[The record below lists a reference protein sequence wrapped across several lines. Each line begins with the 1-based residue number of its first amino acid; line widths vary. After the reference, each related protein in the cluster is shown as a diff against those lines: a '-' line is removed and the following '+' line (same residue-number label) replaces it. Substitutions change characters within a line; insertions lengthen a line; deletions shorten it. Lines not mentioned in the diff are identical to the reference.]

1 MDEKNVVVLGG
12 TRGFGLEL
20 AREFAS
26 LGARLA
32 ITGRNLADA
41 QAAAEKITKTA
52 DSPGPIY
59 TFQVDIRS
67 PDSLER
73 LQRDIAGKIGS
84 IDLFVVNAGVNQF
97 PDKAWNSSP
106 ADIEQVITTNLCGAM
121 YAVRAFMP
129 AMVAAGH
136 GSIWF
141 IEGLG
146 SNGMVVDKHSLYGS
160 SKRALAYY
168 WRALAREAKGTGV
181 AICALSPGMM
191 ITDFLMGGLDRQTPA
206 ERARTMRIFNILA
219 DRPQTVARFAAPKM
233 LAGSRNGRLVQW
245 LTVPKTM
252 LRFLRSPF
260 SERSI
265 TTINSD
271 LRNQPGR

>member
-1 MDEKNVVVLGG
+1 MDRKNVVVLGG

-26 LGARLA
+26 RGTRLA

-41 QAAAEKITKTA
+41 EAAAGKLAGENG
-52 DSPGPIY
+52 SPGLVSA
-59 TFQVDIRS
+59 FQADIRS
-67 PDSLER
+67 PDSLQT
-73 LQRDIAGKIGS
+73 LQKEITGKVRS
-84 IDLFVVNAGVNQF
+84 IDILVVNAGVNQIA
-97 PDKAWNSSP
+97 DKAWNSSP
-106 ADIEQVITTNLCGAM
+106 ADIERVVSTNLCGSM

-141 IEGLG
+141 VEGLG
-146 SNGMVVDKHSLYGS
+146 SNGMIVDRHSLYGS

-181 AICALSPGMM
+181 TICALSPGMM
-191 ITDFLMGGLDRQTPA
+191 ITDFLMGGLAHQTA
-206 ERARTMRIFNILA
+206 TDKAKTIHVFNILA
-219 DRPQTVARFAAPKM
+219 DRPETVARFAAPRM
-233 LAGSRNGRLVQW
+233 LEGSRNGRLVQW

-252 LRFLRSPF
+252 LRFLRAPF
-260 SERSI
+260 SRRSI
-265 TTINSD
+265 VTPMSD
-271 LRNQPGR
+271 